1 MIKEDIKGNIEDMTI
16 DNQIQNYQNNLP
28 SKNDIYSEENS
39 NKIFKENNIEVLK
52 PVPLKNPIYLNKK
65 RAHFKGI
72 FQKNNFYNFGR
83 ENGKNCAFQSVKYF
97 DNSKMVAQLPNKDFM
112 KAKNDYFNF
121 NNFNK
126 KKSKKLH
133 KSLQIKIN
141 VIINNY
147 INIDNPIIKEDEK
160 KINIK
165 KPIFSIITNKMKFKE
180 KYQNKTEE
188 NSLQINNPKKYEIFK
203 INNLDENDDNLEY
216 NEIKKFH
223 KNKKRGRKAKVEGK
237 RQHNAFDQD
246 NIIRK
251 IQVHFLSFI
260 IYFSNDLIL
269 AVFPN
274 AKNLSFK
281 NIHYEL
287 KKTVNHSYI
296 ENLKSKNIGDILQL
310 KASPKNKKF
319 NENINKL
326 TFEYICKINP
336 FLKKFFE
343 ISYLD
348 MFNNYYSQNERELYI
363 KGYKVILSERTR
375 LFNDLISKNLSSAS
389 KLKEIAKEY
398 FNNKNNLSPIFL
410 VKK

>member
-1 MIKEDIKGNIEDMTI
+1 MKKEDIKGNIEDMAI
-16 DNQIQNYQNNLP
+16 DNQIQNYQKNFP
-28 SKNDIYSEENS
+28 CKNDIYSEENA
-39 NKIFKENNIEVLK
+39 NKIFKEHNIEVIK
-52 PVPLKNPIYLNKK
+52 PVPLKYPIYLNKK
-65 RAHFKGI
+65 RSHFKGI
-72 FQKNNFYNFGR
+72 FKRNNFYNFGI
-83 ENGKNCAFQSVKYF
+83 ENGNNCAFQSIQYF
-97 DNSKMVAQLPNKDFM
+97 DNSKMVTQPANKDLM
-112 KAKNDYFNF
+112 KIKNDFLNF

-126 KKSKKLH
+126 KKNKKFH

-160 KINIK
+160 KINNK
-165 KPIFSIITNKMKFKE
+165 KPIFSIITNKIKFKE
-180 KYQNKTEE
+180 KYQNKKEE

-223 KNKKRGRKAKVEGK
+223 KNRKRGRKAKVEGK

-274 AKNLSFK
+274 TKNLSFK

-326 TFEYICKINP
+326 TFDYICKVNP

-348 MFNNYYSQNERELYI
+348 MFNNYYCQNERELYI
-363 KGYKVILSERTR
+363 KGYKVILSERTK

-389 KLKEIAKEY
+389 KLKDIAREY
-398 FNNKNNLSPIFL
+398 FNNKNNLNPIFL